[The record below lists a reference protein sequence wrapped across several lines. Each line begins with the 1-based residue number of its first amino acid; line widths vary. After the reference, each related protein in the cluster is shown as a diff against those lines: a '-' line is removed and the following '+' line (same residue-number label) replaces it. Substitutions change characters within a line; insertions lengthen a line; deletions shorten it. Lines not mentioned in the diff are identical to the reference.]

1 MEKDDIVSSFFVGR
15 QCIGRGIEAIDCR
28 LSSCMPGLADVQ
40 MRQSPHLAGFVVESW
55 WSRGRL
61 NLFHKMLYL
70 NGFVDLIFGRDTS
83 GDTRCSLLGGFLPF
97 SLRQGKRST

>member
-55 WSRGRL
+55 WAGVS
-61 NLFHKMLYL
+61 
-70 NGFVDLIFGRDTS
+70 
-83 GDTRCSLLGGFLPF
+83 
-97 SLRQGKRST
+97 